1 MGWSVLLFF
10 RLRVWFRLPF
20 ERRAIAVLL
29 VLVFCSIV
37 LVSVGDRSRPTVR
50 WFNWSERSVGA
61 DAAAM
66 LFTFSRPMDAASI
79 ESSFQLTPSFPGR
92 FSWAGRRLAFTPE
105 LPLPYGLEYTVQLL
119 AGKEKRSPQRPLV
132 PFQSTFR
139 THDRAFAY
147 LGVDGEEEG
156 RLLLYNLT
164 RQQQQMLTPPD
175 WVVLDF
181 LPYPHGD
188 RILFSAI
195 PRQKTATIASAA
207 LYSVTTGLNYCNPE
221 PAPCE
226 LRSRGGEVQEI
237 LSSQDYQNL
246 AFDLSADGQTI
257 IVLRSNQKIPN
268 AALELWKVPATGDPT
283 VIQRDPGGEFRI
295 APDNNS
301 LVIAQGQGLAVL
313 PLEAG
318 SDPLDFLPQFGRV
331 LGFSRDGTQA
341 ATVRFNSD
349 FRQSLFWVD
358 SAGKRQELR
367 TVEGEILSADFA
379 PNRKA
384 LYSLLSE
391 TDDAEFLSLFA
402 FDLKTSKPQ
411 GNLLLKIPR
420 QGPVNLDLAPDG
432 LAVIFDQPIA
442 TPTTATDVAT
452 AASPRSQLWVLPLT
466 PPSST
471 LAQAQEQLPQP
482 EALPLQG
489 VRPRWVP

>member
-1 MGWSVLLFF
+1 M
-10 RLRVWFRLPF
+10 WFRLPF
-20 ERRAIAVLL
+20 ERRAIAALL
-29 VLVFCSIV
+29 VLFFCSLV
-37 LVSVGDRSRPTVR
+37 LVTVGDRSRPTVR
-50 WFNWSERSVGA
+50 WFNWADRAVGA
-61 DAAAM
+61 DATAM
-66 LFTFSRPMDAASI
+66 LFTFSRPMEPASI
-79 ESSFQLTPSFPGR
+79 ESSFELTPTFPGR

-105 LPLPYGLEYTVQLL
+105 LPLPYGLEYQVQM
-119 AGKEKRSPQRPLV
+119 ASGQEKRSPARSLT
-132 PFQSTFR
+132 PFEAKFR

-147 LGVDGEEEG
+147 LGIEGEEEG

-164 RQQQQMLTPPD
+164 RQQQQILTPPD

-195 PRQKTATIASAA
+195 PRQESATSAAAA

-221 PAPCE
+221 PGPCQP
-226 LRSRGGEVQEI
+226 RSRGGEVQEI
-237 LSSQDYQNL
+237 LSSNDYQNL

-257 IVLRSNQKIPN
+257 IVLRSNKKIAN
-268 AALELWKVPATGDPT
+268 AALELWKLPAEGDPS

-313 PLEAG
+313 PLEPG
-318 SDPLDFLPQFGRV
+318 SQPLDFLPQFGRV

-349 FRQSLFWVD
+349 FSQSLFWVD
-358 SAGKRQELR
+358 SAGNRRELR
-367 TVEGEILSADFA
+367 SVDGEILSADFS

-384 LYSLLSE
+384 IYSLLSDS
-391 TDDAEFLSLFA
+391 DDAEFLSLIA
-402 FDLKTSKPQ
+402 FDLQADKPT
-411 GNLLLKIPR
+411 GTLLLKIPR
-420 QGPVNLDLAPDG
+420 EGPVSLDLAPDG

-442 TPTTATDVAT
+442 PDKTAVNRSAVE
-452 AASPRSQLWVLPLT
+452 SVSSQLWVLPLS
-466 PPSST
+466 PPGSQ
-471 LAQAQEQLPQP
+471 LAQAETQLPLP
-482 EALPLQG
+482 KALSLQG